1 MFVDICS
8 SVIQYFTFNFTV
20 WMKHAHML
28 VPFFS
33 KWKQPLELV
42 SPKSLQ
48 HLPQLWN
55 QNFTKDIDADKVTS
69 ILIYNDKAKA
79 KVKQSHL
86 TTPRDPI
93 HLDFFDEFLNEINGT
108 SPHTVPL
115 SLFCDHQ
122 ENFVTKNTGKEARPH

>member
-1 MFVDICS
+1 MEAAVRIG
-8 SVIQYFTFNFTV
+8 FTKVT
-20 WMKHAHML
+20 
-28 VPFFS
+28 PTD
-33 KWKQPLELV
+33 
-42 SPKSLQ
+42 
-48 HLPQLWN
+48 LPQLWN

-108 SPHTVPL
+108 SPHTVAL